1 MDPSI
6 DQTFFANSKKSHMLR
21 QLNAHTKGITSNTV
35 SRLKPYTNR
44 DFKVYRK
51 DIYALTTDLLNKKQH
66 DSTLN
71 HSFDA
76 FIGDAIEYLK
86 FKEKETQIQAEYNDL
101 DIHAKSKHAFNTQP
115 ETLLGKIEES
125 NMLMYK
131 DYNIKPISLDQFVKK
146 KTIHK
151 ISPVDL
157 PVQRIIKHK
166 TVPKAKTKTKANA
179 KTKIQ
184 TQANVNITDTSM
196 NITNASATNVMSGK
210 PTQITKVA
218 KPTKQ
223 EKPTKPTKMKTMKI
237 EV

>member
-21 QLNAHTKGITSNTV
+21 QLNAHTKGITSNDI
-35 SRLKPYTNR
+35 SRLKPYTKR

-166 TVPKAKTKTKANA
+166 TVPKAKAKTNANA
-179 KTKIQ
+179 KTNAKTIVK
-184 TQANVNITDTSM
+184 ANAAVKITDTSM
-196 NITNASATNVMSGK
+196 NIMSGK
-210 PTQITKVA
+210 PAQITKVA

-223 EKPTKPTKMKTMKI
+223 ERPTKPTKSTKMKTMKI

>member
-21 QLNAHTKGITSNTV
+21 QLNAHTKGHTSNDI

-166 TVPKAKTKTKANA
+166 TVPNAKAKTKANA
-179 KTKIQ
+179 KTIVK
-184 TQANVNITDTSM
+184 ANAAVKITDTSM
-196 NITNASATNVMSGK
+196 NIMSGK
-210 PTQITKVA
+210 PTKTSKQER
-218 KPTKQ
+218 PTKS
-223 EKPTKPTKMKTMKI
+223 TKMKSMKI